1 MLITTLWAVVAGVA
15 ILIPLVIWR
24 MKVAKRR
31 RELMQHCVEAETL
44 HDLLGPPQMVVVID
58 VRQPLDVLAYSEMI
72 PGAKR
77 IAPKEV
83 LMNPD
88 LIPRE
93 QDVVIY
99 CTCPGEK
106 TSWEILRQVQIH
118 NYTRLKLL
126 HGGLAAWKAKGY
138 TVERYMDSFRLDSAK

>member
-1 MLITTLWAVVAGVA
+1 
-15 ILIPLVIWR
+15 
-24 MKVAKRR
+24 
-31 RELMQHCVEAETL
+31 
-44 HDLLGPPQMVVVID
+44 

-83 LMNPD
+83 LKNPSVF
-88 LIPRE
+88 PRE

-106 TSWEILRQVQIH
+106 TSWEILKQAKSHQ
-118 NYTRLKLL
+118 YTRIKLL
-126 HGGLAAWKAKGY
+126 RGGLAAWKAKGY
-138 TVERYMDSFRLDSAK
+138 AVEQYLDSFRLDTV

>member
-1 MLITTLWAVVAGVA
+1 MLITTLWAMVAGIA

-44 HDLLGPPQMVVVID
+44 HGLLEPERRVVVID

-106 TSWEILRQVQIH
+106 TSWEILRQVQVH

-138 TVERYMDSFRLDSAK
+138 AVERYMDSFRLDSAK

>member
-1 MLITTLWAVVAGVA
+1 M
-15 ILIPLVIWR
+15 
-24 MKVAKRR
+24 
-31 RELMQHCVEAETL
+31 
-44 HDLLGPPQMVVVID
+44 VVID

-83 LMNPD
+83 MMNPD

-106 TSWEILRQVQIH
+106 TSWEIVHKAQAL
-118 NYTRLKLL
+118 NYPRLKLL
-126 HGGLAAWKAKGY
+126 HGGLEAWKAKGY
-138 TVERYMDSFRLDSAK
+138 PVEPYKEAFHLDTA

>member
-1 MLITTLWAVVAGVA
+1 MLMTTLWAMVAGIA

-44 HDLLGPPQMVVVID
+44 HDLLEPERRVVVID

-106 TSWEILRQVQIH
+106 TSWEILRQVQVH

-138 TVERYMDSFRLDSAK
+138 AVERYMDSFRLDSAK

>member
-1 MLITTLWAVVAGVA
+1 MLMTTLWVVVAVVVA
-15 ILIPLVIWR
+15 LLLFVVWR
-24 MKVAKRR
+24 VRAAKKRR
-31 RELMQHCVEAETL
+31 EFMAHCVEAETL
-44 HDLLGPPQMVVVID
+44 HDLLGPPKKVMVFD

-83 LMNPD
+83 LMDPT
-88 LIPRE
+88 LIPKE

-106 TSWEILRQVQIH
+106 TSWEILRLAQNLQ
-118 NYTRLKLL
+118 YTRLKLL
-126 HGGLAAWKAKGY
+126 HGGLEAWKAKGY
-138 TVERYMDSFRLDSAK
+138 AVERYMDSFRLDSAK

>member
-1 MLITTLWAVVAGVA
+1 MLLIAIWAVVALGVLLFVA
-15 ILIPLVIWR
+15 WR
-24 MKVAKRR
+24 IRVAKKR
-31 RELMQHCVEAETL
+31 RELFAHCIEPDEL
-44 HDLLGPPQMVVVID
+44 HELLEPERKVMVFD

-83 LMNPD
+83 LKNPTV
-88 LIPRE
+88 IPRE

-106 TSWEILRQVQIH
+106 TSWEILRQAKNHQ
-118 NYTRLKLL
+118 YTRIKLL

-138 TVERYMDSFRLDSAK
+138 AVERFMDSFRLDTV

>member
-1 MLITTLWAVVAGVA
+1 MLMTTLWVVVAA
-15 ILIPLVIWR
+15 IGALILFTLWR
-24 MKVAKRR
+24 MRVARKR
-31 RELMQHCVEAETL
+31 RELMEHCVEAETL
-44 HDLLGPPQMVVVID
+44 HDLLGPPQKVMVFD

-83 LMNPD
+83 LMNPE

-106 TSWEILRQVQIH
+106 TSWEILRQV
-118 NYTRLKLL
+118 
-126 HGGLAAWKAKGY
+126 
-138 TVERYMDSFRLDSAK
+138 

>member
-1 MLITTLWAVVAGVA
+1 MLITTLWVVVAVVVA
-15 ILIPLVIWR
+15 LLLLVVWR
-24 MKVAKRR
+24 LKVAKKR
-31 RELMQHCVEAETL
+31 RELLEHCVEAETL
-44 HDLLGPPQMVVVID
+44 HDLLEPPQKVMVFD

-83 LMNPD
+83 LMNPA
-88 LIPRE
+88 LIPKE

-106 TSWEILRQVQIH
+106 TSWEILRQVQVH

-138 TVERYMDSFRLDSAK
+138 AVERYMDSFRLDSAK

>member
-1 MLITTLWAVVAGVA
+1 MLMTTLWIMVAGIA

-24 MKVAKRR
+24 VKVAKRR
-31 RELMQHCVEAETL
+31 RELLQHCVEAETL
-44 HDLLGPPQMVVVID
+44 HDLLGPPQKVMVID

-77 IAPKEV
+77 VAPKEV
-83 LMNPD
+83 LMNPE

-106 TSWEILRQVQIH
+106 TSWEILRQIQVH

-138 TVERYMDSFRLDSAK
+138 AVERYMDSFRLDSAK

>member
-1 MLITTLWAVVAGVA
+1 MLLISIWAVVALGVLLFVA
-15 ILIPLVIWR
+15 WR
-24 MKVAKRR
+24 VWVVKKR
-31 RELMQHCVEAETL
+31 RELFQHCIEPDEL
-44 HDLLGPPQMVVVID
+44 HELLEPEPKVMVFD
-58 VRQPLDVLAYSEMI
+58 VRQPLDVLAYSEII

-83 LMNPD
+83 LKNPAV
-88 LIPRE
+88 IPKE

-106 TSWEILRQVQIH
+106 TSWEILRRAKNLQ
-118 NYTRLKLL
+118 YTRIKLL

-138 TVERYMDSFRLDSAK
+138 AVERYMDSFRLDTV